1 MGKDCQ
7 WFLHVVDKLRL
18 LPEMLTLVGEGLSV
32 VVDKLRLLAE
42 ELTLVGKQL
51 TLVGEVL
58 TADAEQLT
66 LVGDMFEG
74 CFGCF

>member
-42 ELTLVGKQL
+42 VL

-58 TADAEQLT
+58 TVDAEQLT